1 MIVAFFCAI
10 LMSFLQMLK
19 EQTTFE
25 EKTIKNHGTFP
36 SLTICEQP
44 CSCRIDKYK
53 TFDDVM
59 NAIEE
64 SKPNVKASIRHLQN
78 DYDLKNH
85 SILRGKFGTT
95 FDNIWSHSATIF
107 QDEFETVIIC
117 TTLNLDFIT
126 KPDNLGAFWL
136 NLTLTGRYIKSGF
149 YVEKHMPGQSLHNYQ
164 FNWVDGF
171 DILYDENGYTQIPI
185 PIETISLKT
194 HSHDCNRDNSLRFTQ
209 CINEFMT
216 EELNCTVP
224 WIANTS
230 FIRPKTCSGTAKLE
244 EFRRFYRDISTNRT
258 TTKIEEKGCFLPNCR
273 KVSWKKAYVDTF
285 PHKYE
290 NGTLKRGTLL
300 WFGLPSNTYT
310 IRRQEILLADFS
322 TFVADC
328 GSYLGLFLGASVL
341 SITDI
346 LGSFAKR
353 VVQRFFK
360 KSVVVQ
366 RLQNQDAIISENKQ
380 SI

>member
-1 MIVAFFCAI
+1 MIVAFLSAI

-19 EQTTFE
+19 QQTTFE
-25 EKTIKNHGTFP
+25 EKTIKNYGTFP

-44 CSCRIDKYK
+44 CSCKIDKYK
-53 TFDDVM
+53 TFDDIM
-59 NAIEE
+59 DAIEE
-64 SKPNVKASIRHLQN
+64 SKPNVMASIRYLQN

-85 SILRGKFGTT
+85 SVLKEKFGTT
-95 FDNIWSHSATIF
+95 YDDTWSHSATIF
-107 QDEFETVIIC
+107 QDEFATIITC

-136 NLTLTGRYIKSGF
+136 NLTLTGRYSKSGF
-149 YVEKHMPGQSLHNYQ
+149 YLEKHMPGQSQHNYQ

-171 DILYDENGYTQIPI
+171 DMLYDNTGYTQIPI

-194 HSHDCNRDNSLRFTQ
+194 NSHDCNQDNSLRFTQ
-209 CINEFMT
+209 CINDFMT

-224 WIANTS
+224 WITNTS
-230 FIRPKTCSGTAKLE
+230 FSRLKTCSGKAKLE
-244 EFRRFYRDISTNRT
+244 EYRRFYRDISTNIT
-258 TTKIEEKGCFLPNCR
+258 TTKIEKMGCFLPNCR
-273 KVSWKKAYVDTF
+273 RVSSKNGYFDTF
-285 PHKYE
+285 LHE
-290 NGTLKRGTLL
+290 NGTLL

-346 LGSFAKR
+346 LGSCAKR
-353 VVQRFFK
+353 LVQRIFR

-366 RLQNQDAIISENKQ
+366 GLQTQDEVNNI
-380 SI
+380 